1 MNDLSWQLGLMLI
14 CAALIA
20 TYLVAE
26 LIAWF
31 SARFGSGWIRKLR
44 RLERARISWQA
55 RCIED
60 QCFYKQ
66 EGQP

>member
-1 MNDLSWQLGLMLI
+1 MTWQTGLQLI

-20 TYLVAE
+20 TYLAAE

-31 SARFGSGWIRKLR
+31 NARFCSGWIRKLH

-66 EGQP
+66 GKQP